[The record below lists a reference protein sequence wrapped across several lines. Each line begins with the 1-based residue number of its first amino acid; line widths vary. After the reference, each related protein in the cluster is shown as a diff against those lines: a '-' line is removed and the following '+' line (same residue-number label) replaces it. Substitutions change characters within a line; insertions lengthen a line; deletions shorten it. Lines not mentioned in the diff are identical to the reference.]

1 MAKGFCYIA
10 VTPDEDERVICRGNT
25 VSELAQKLGI
35 TEHVIRARLHGT
47 AINSL
52 DRLYRA
58 APRYRDAVRWFIREV
73 ELTNAE
79 PEPDPAPVL
88 MPEPEPQEQSPEPPK
103 PAPIKAAV
111 QVVRELQPFSKYFQ
125 IGYEFQICSS
135 CRTRVSSGDT
145 YCRGCGRPL
154 IKAVPLE

>member
-10 VTPDEDERVICRGNT
+10 VTPDEHEREICRGNT
-25 VSELAQKLGI
+25 VNELAQKLGI

-52 DRLYRA
+52 ERMNKA

-73 ELTNAE
+73 ELTDAT
-79 PEPDPAPVL
+79 PPAPAPAEA
-88 MPEPEPQEQSPEPPK
+88 PEPETQEQTPEPPT
-103 PAPIKAAV
+103 PAPFKAAV
-111 QVVRELQPFSKYFQ
+111 QVIRELQPFSKHFQ
-125 IGYEFQICSS
+125 IGYEYQICSA

-154 IKAVPLE
+154 IKAVPLA